1 MSRWDEQQMP
11 DELREVADRL
21 RDERAQASPVELDE
35 IKLRTMAR
43 AGSARRK
50 GAPLRS
56 RLVVALLSLGL
67 VTAGTTGVVA
77 AGGGNGNGNG
87 NSSSSQYKPG
97 LGCGDTNHIHT
108 GPPGNPDKTPA
119 NSCPKGSAQN
129 P

>member
-1 MSRWDEQQMP
+1 MSRWDEQQLP
-11 DELREVADRL
+11 EELREVADRL
-21 RDERAQASPVELDE
+21 RDERVQASPVELDD
-35 IKLRTMAR
+35 ITLRTMAR

-50 GAPLRS
+50 GTPLRS

-97 LGCGDTNHIHT
+97 LG
-108 GPPGNPDKTPA
+108 
-119 NSCPKGSAQN
+119 
-129 P
+129 